1 MSESIEIF
9 TLLTPFWCS
18 FLAKFGREIT
28 YLRLSVTEHCNYR
41 CFYCRDDEHVPN
53 CKREDI
59 LSYEDIER
67 IVQIFAELGVTK
79 VRLTGGHHSHHAL
92 PPYLF

>member
-1 MSESIEIF
+1 MPKLID
-9 TLLTPFWCS
+9 
-18 FLAKFGREIT
+18 KFGREIT

-59 LSYEDIER
+59 LSYEDIG
-67 IVQIFAELGVTK
+67 VIFSNLSGMSESIEIFTL
-79 VRLTGGHHSHHAL
+79 LT
-92 PPYLF
+92 PF

>member
-1 MSESIEIF
+1 MPKLID
-9 TLLTPFWCS
+9 
-18 FLAKFGREIT
+18 KFGREIS

-41 CFYCRDDEHVPN
+41 GFYCRDDEHVQN

-67 IVQIFAELGVTK
+67 IVQISSDPCFG
-79 VRLTGGHHSHHAL
+79 
-92 PPYLF
+92 Y